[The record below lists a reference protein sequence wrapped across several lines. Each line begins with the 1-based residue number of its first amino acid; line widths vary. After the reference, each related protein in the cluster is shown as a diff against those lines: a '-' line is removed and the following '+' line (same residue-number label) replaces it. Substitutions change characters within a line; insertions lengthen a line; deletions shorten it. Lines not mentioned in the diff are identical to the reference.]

1 MTTALALE
9 LVRRAVVLT
18 LLVAGPLLLA
28 GLLVGLIVGL
38 LQAVTQ
44 LQEQTLTFIP
54 KVMVIGLLTVLLMP
68 WMLRQV
74 IQYLVEI
81 LRSLP
86 TLAGS

>member
-9 LVRRAVVLT
+9 LVRRAVLLT
-18 LLVAGPLLLA
+18 LLVAGPLLLT
-28 GLLVGLIVGL
+28 GLLVGIIVGL

-54 KVMVIGLLTVLLMP
+54 KVIAVGVMSVLLLP
-68 WMLRQV
+68 WMMRQV

-86 TLAGS
+86 SLVA

>member
-9 LVRRAVVLT
+9 LVRRAVLLT
-18 LLVAGPLLLA
+18 LMVAGPLLIA
-28 GLLVGLIVGL
+28 GLLVGVLVGL

-54 KVMVIGLLTVLLMP
+54 KVLVIGLLTVALMP

-74 IQYLVEI
+74 MQYLIEI

-86 TLAGS
+86 SLVA